1 MTCHWHHLAA
11 KKEKGGFF
19 AQAHDRFLA
28 DLVWVMKTY
37 EPDVLAGDFNM
48 GLFAIATALR
58 QKALNVEMVAWFA
71 WNGIRDSGVIAEDP
85 VEADAGGWDVEVKI
99 DSCAIFYC
107 QPCKSVKP
115 TINLETFDSG
125 NLDIYTKGMGF
136 PLRTYISGR
145 AGLMETLAQRRLA
158 PTTVGLVG
166 CVRGKSVRKDRWDKE
181 DYLWTAGGHMPLMA
195 FIGEFSRRSV
205 GALTRRE
212 GNMTERQWGPG
223 DWRRSKH
230 MQMLGKGPPPPKKSQ
245 RAAWS
250 GWQGGWQ
257 QSSSS
262 GAGQSQWQAAPAT
275 AGSSQSQW
283 QQASASWQQASSSS
297 GP

>member
-1 MTCHWHHLAA
+1 
-11 KKEKGGFF
+11 
-19 AQAHDRFLA
+19 
-28 DLVWVMKTY
+28 
-37 EPDVLAGDFNM
+37 
-48 GLFAIATALR
+48 
-58 QKALNVEMVAWFA
+58 
-71 WNGIRDSGVIAEDP
+71 
-85 VEADAGGWDVEVKI
+85 
-99 DSCAIFYC
+99 
-107 QPCKSVKP
+107 
-115 TINLETFDSG
+115 
-125 NLDIYTKGMGF
+125 
-136 PLRTYISGR
+136 
-145 AGLMETLAQRRLA
+145 METLAQRRLA